1 LARLRN
7 ALVLARVKYKVVF
20 ADASL
25 EEATV
30 ALRVEFVPERTPQ
43 TLQHALVRRTQDVVA
58 SGTLCHAAEIVEFS
72 FGSF

>member
-1 LARLRN
+1 MPRLRN
-7 ALVLARVKYKVVF
+7 ALVLAGVKNEVVF

-30 ALRVEFVPERTPQ
+30 TLRVELVPEWTPQ
-43 TLQHALVRRTQDVVA
+43 TLQHTLIRRTQDIVA